1 MTNEDNNTLY
11 GGFSI
16 PTGKPTQ
23 GYEGSL
29 FEKSSTSGNN
39 QNINGKMFNAENIHE
54 NF

>member
-1 MTNEDNNTLY
+1 MTNEANNTLY

-16 PTGKPTQ
+16 TTGKPTQ